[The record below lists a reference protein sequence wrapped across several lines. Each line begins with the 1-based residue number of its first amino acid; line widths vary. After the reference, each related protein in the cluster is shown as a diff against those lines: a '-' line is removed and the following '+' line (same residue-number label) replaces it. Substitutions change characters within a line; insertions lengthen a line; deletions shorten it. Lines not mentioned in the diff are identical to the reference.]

1 MTEPTDTRDGLH
13 ELLADVLMAETLDTD
28 LLLRYARDAEALEA
42 GERERV
48 EAYLAAS
55 PAHRDRL
62 RVLARFASS
71 QRQNVAGE
79 GVVVP
84 ISSHPRWRVRA
95 AGVGVALAASLA
107 LAWLFG
113 IPDTGPGP
121 GAPPVV
127 VAEERVGS
135 GQEIAP
141 TLPKDEVL
149 AEAPEAPRAPSATQI
164 VDTADPGIVPAPESP
179 LTEQADEPTASEGSG
194 VRVAVSPSP
203 IEETIP
209 QARVAPEREA

>member
-1 MTEPTDTRDGLH
+1 M
-13 ELLADVLMAETLDTD
+13 
-28 LLLRYARDAEALEA
+28 EAGEID

-79 GVVVP
+79 GGVVP
-84 ISSHPRWRVRA
+84 ISSHPRWRGRAALVGAALA
-95 AGVGVALAASLA
+95 AGVA

-121 GAPPVV
+121 GTSPVV

-135 GQEIAP
+135 GQEIASA
-141 TLPKDEVL
+141 LPKDEAL
-149 AEAPEAPRAPSATQI
+149 AEAPRAHTATQI

-179 LTEQADEPTASEGSG
+179 L
-194 VRVAVSPSP
+194 
-203 IEETIP
+203 
-209 QARVAPEREA
+209 